1 MVGGHRVPAMDAIRD
16 LTEYMQCL
24 RPPRGS
30 RPPDRFEWL
39 VIELIDEAMSM
50 LAVGKVGH
58 RVRPPRQ
65 RRSGAAAGDEA
76 PGSTAGELGA
86 RVTHEPGRMVHG
98 SRSGSGA

>member
-65 RRSGAAAGDEA
+65 RPSGEA
-76 PGSTAGELGA
+76 S
-86 RVTHEPGRMVHG
+86 
-98 SRSGSGA
+98 SRSSRRSRRASRAASKTGR